1 MYAVRRR
8 PGAHRLV
15 RVGDQF
21 LARVLSLPW
30 DDVAADRFATIAAE
44 LERAGRL
51 IGTFDTMIAAH
62 ALATVPSWS
71 ATT

>member
-1 MYAVRRR
+1 
-8 PGAHRLV
+8 
-15 RVGDQF
+15 
-21 LARVLSLPW
+21 VLSLPW